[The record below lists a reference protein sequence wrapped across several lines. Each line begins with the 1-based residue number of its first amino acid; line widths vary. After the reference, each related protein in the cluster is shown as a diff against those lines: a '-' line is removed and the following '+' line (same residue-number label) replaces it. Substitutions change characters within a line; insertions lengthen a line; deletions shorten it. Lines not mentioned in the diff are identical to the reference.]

1 MINELTYSKN
11 AFDIYPGIFNKNGKE
26 KKYRLKVSVI
36 LEKDGHIEDSKY
48 YSIDLEEYE
57 KLFFSTI
64 CKLNEDE
71 ILRFKES
78 RKFIGRV

>member
-1 MINELTYSKN
+1 M
-11 AFDIYPGIFNKNGKE
+11 
-26 KKYRLKVSVI
+26 I
-36 LEKDGHIEDSKY
+36 LEKDGQVEDSKY
-48 YSIDLEEYE
+48 YSVNREEYE

-71 ILRFKES
+71 ISRFKES